1 MIPSGE
7 NFVYGGEKEF
17 VTRKKMGCFFLTS
30 VISYIT
36 QALEEVNLVTVIVVV
51 AAVVE
56 V

>member
-7 NFVYGGEKEF
+7 ILVSGVEKEF

-51 AAVVE
+51 ATVVE
-56 V
+56 I